1 MNQTISRMTFMI
13 VVAFLAGLVLWI
25 INGTTVAGMQFRKT
39 TMTAAAI
46 DDINNTIASYIQ
58 KNGGYFNTTPEGVNA
73 RQEFENNL
81 IALHHFDRGGTDRKN
96 PGDCKQCINIQVETK
111 PDSTPNNKVQRST
124 EYTITIRY
132 RYFQSVFTLTGF
144 QYHWQEAAPRVSKA
158 YVHRYINDG
167 NIND

>member
-1 MNQTISRMTFMI
+1 MNQTMSRMAFMI
-13 VVAFLAGLVLWI
+13 IVAFLSGLIIWI

-58 KNGGYFNTTPEGVNA
+58 KNGGYFNETDEGKNA
-73 RQEFENNL
+73 REEFENNL
-81 IALHHFDRGGTDRKN
+81 IALHHFDRGSSDRSN
-96 PGDCKQCINIQVETK
+96 PGDCKQCVNIDVKKTGMQ
-111 PDSTPNNKVQRST
+111 NNKVQRST
-124 EYTITIRY
+124 EYTIKIQY
-132 RYFQSVFTLTGF
+132 RYFQSVFKPTGF
-144 QYHWQEAAPRVSKA
+144 DYHWQEAHPRVSKA